1 MIFGLRN
8 GRGLAIFNNIFCHQ
22 YDLVFPFFIDSQG
35 YLSGFAPQVD
45 NPEHTGSSSLL
56 VVIPHQESTTFFLGN
71 SKLALPLPV
80 TCKVTI
86 KGVI

>member
-1 MIFGLRN
+1 MTFGVPS
-8 GRGLAIFNNIFCHQ
+8 GRTEGVNIP
-22 YDLVFPFFIDSQG
+22 DKGSA
-35 YLSGFAPQVD
+35 S
-45 NPEHTGSSSLL
+45 PEYAHIGSSSLL

-80 TCKVTI
+80 TCKVAI

>member
-1 MIFGLRN
+1 MNDIL
-8 GRGLAIFNNIFCHQ
+8 
-22 YDLVFPFFIDSQG
+22 
-35 YLSGFAPQVD
+35 
-45 NPEHTGSSSLL
+45 GSSSLL

-80 TCKVTI
+80 TCKVAI